1 MREFLKRSGILVVAL
16 LGGNF
21 GGVLVVPFGL
31 VVVEFVIF
39 PLAFAVG
46 ALFAA
51 IGAGWV
57 GNLLA
62 SGGSRF
68 LPIVAVSEITST
80 VVAVALLVLMATT
93 PPGTLPAPFFVVALG
108 MIPIALGASWAAWRF
123 RSPEHHMGRDAA
135 ITLGLVGL
143 AVLLFVAT
151 LFVAGLLGLTG
162 P

>member
-16 LGGNF
+16 LGGL
-21 GGVLVVPFGL
+21 LVVPFGL

-62 SGGSRF
+62 PGGSRF
-68 LPIVAVSEITST
+68 LPIVAISEIAAA
-80 VVAVALLVLMATT
+80 VVAVALLVVMARTPLGT
-93 PPGTLPAPFFVVALG
+93 PPSPLFVVALG
-108 MIPIALGASWAAWRF
+108 MVLIALGASWAAWRF
-123 RSPEHHMGRDAA
+123 RSPERYMGRDAT

-151 LFVAGLLGLTG
+151 LFVASLLGLTG

>member
-16 LGGNF
+16 LGGNL
-21 GGVLVVPFGL
+21 GGLLVVPFGL

-62 SGGSRF
+62 PGGSRF
-68 LPIVAVSEITST
+68 LPIVAISEIAAA
-80 VVAVALLVLMATT
+80 VVAVALLVVMART
-93 PPGTLPAPFFVVALG
+93 PPGTLPSPLFVVALG
-108 MIPIALGASWAAWRF
+108 MILIALGASWAAWRF
-123 RSPEHHMGRDAA
+123 RSPERYMGRDAT

-143 AVLLFVAT
+143 AVLLFMAT
-151 LFVAGLLGLTG
+151 LFVASLFGLTG

>member
-1 MREFLKRSGILVVAL
+1 MREFLKRSGILVVSL
-16 LGGNF
+16 LGGNL
-21 GGVLVVPFGL
+21 GGLLVIPFGL
-31 VVVEFVIF
+31 VVIEFVIF

-62 SGGSRF
+62 PGGSRF
-68 LPIVAVSEITST
+68 LPIVAISEIAAA
-80 VVAVALLVLMATT
+80 VVAVALLVVMART
-93 PPGTLPAPFFVVALG
+93 PPGTLPSPLFVVALG
-108 MIPIALGASWAAWRF
+108 MILIALGASWAAWRF
-123 RSPEHHMGRDAA
+123 RSPERYMGRDAT

-151 LFVAGLLGLTG
+151 LFVASLFGLTG

>member
-16 LGGNF
+16 LGGNL
-21 GGVLVVPFGL
+21 GGLLVIPFGL
-31 VVVEFVIF
+31 VVIEFVIF

-62 SGGSRF
+62 PGGSRF
-68 LPIVAVSEITST
+68 LPIVAISEIAAA
-80 VVAVALLVLMATT
+80 VVAVALLVVMART
-93 PPGTLPAPFFVVALG
+93 PPGTLPSPLFVVALG
-108 MIPIALGASWAAWRF
+108 MILIALGASWAAWRF
-123 RSPEHHMGRDAA
+123 RSPERYMGRDAT

-151 LFVAGLLGLTG
+151 LFVASLFGLTG

>member
-1 MREFLKRSGILVVAL
+1 MREFLKRFGIMVVAL
-16 LGGNF
+16 LAGNLGGL
-21 GGVLVVPFGL
+21 LVIPFGL

-62 SGGSRF
+62 PGGSRF
-68 LPIVAVSEITST
+68 LPIVVASEIAAT
-80 VVAVALLVLMATT
+80 VVAVALLVLMARTT
-93 PPGTLPAPFFVVALG
+93 PGTLPSPPFVVALG
-108 MIPIALGASWAAWRF
+108 IILIALGASWAAWRF
-123 RSPEHHMGRDAA
+123 RSPEHYMGRDAA

-143 AVLLFVAT
+143 AILLFVAT

>member
-16 LGGNF
+16 LGSNL
-21 GGVLVVPFGL
+21 GGLLVIPFGL

-62 SGGSRF
+62 PGGSRF
-68 LPIVAVSEITST
+68 LPIVAISEIAAA
-80 VVAVALLVLMATT
+80 VVAVALLVVMART
-93 PPGTLPAPFFVVALG
+93 PPGTLPSPLFVVALG
-108 MIPIALGASWAAWRF
+108 MILIALGTSWAAWRF
-123 RSPEHHMGRDAA
+123 RSPERYMGRDAT

-151 LFVAGLLGLTG
+151 LFVASLFGLTG